1 MEVENAPETA
11 SEDVIEVSEDERTA
25 STENL
30 TPRQVRKSDCSST
43 WSTLPSVYALLTSNL
58 IMVIMV
64 FILPVICDGTKSEDN
79 KDGKPVVDKCLV
91 EPFSLLIYRY
101 IQFAVCTI
109 LRGLMLLW
117 KNNFHI
123 NLVLFLVIRFTGFVT

>member
-30 TPRQVRKSDCSST
+30 TPRQSRKSDCSSS
-43 WSTLPSVYALLTSNL
+43 WCTLPSVYVLLTSNL

-64 FILPVICDGTKSEDN
+64 FILPVICDGTKSED
-79 KDGKPVVDKCLV
+79 KDDKPVVDKCLV
-91 EPFSLLIYRY
+91 EPFSLLIYR
-101 IQFAVCTI
+101 
-109 LRGLMLLW
+109 
-117 KNNFHI
+117 
-123 NLVLFLVIRFTGFVT
+123 